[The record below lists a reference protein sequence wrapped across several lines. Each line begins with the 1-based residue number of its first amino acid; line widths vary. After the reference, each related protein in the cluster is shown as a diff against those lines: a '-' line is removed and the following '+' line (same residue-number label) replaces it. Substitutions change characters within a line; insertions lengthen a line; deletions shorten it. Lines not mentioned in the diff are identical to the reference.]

1 MPALRRIAVGAL
13 ALAGAMAIGVGVWL
27 CAAGVGARRAPGPTE
42 TYLARALR
50 HAAISSSGRRL
61 VNPFQSTGEVLQEGR
76 SHFADHCASC
86 HGNDGKGAT
95 ELGRNL
101 SPRVPDMTARET
113 QALSDGELFLIIKNG
128 VRLTGMPAWGRDT
141 PEDDAASWKLVA
153 FLRHLPAVTPVEL
166 EEMKAMNPVSRAEL
180 QEQQE
185 IESFLEGDDS
195 SQAPPTPRP
204 AVRHGH

>member
-1 MPALRRIAVGAL
+1 MPAPRRIAVGVL
-13 ALAGAMAIGVGVWL
+13 AVVGAVAIACGVWL
-27 CAAGVGARRAPGPTE
+27 FAGGIGARRAPGSAE

-50 HAAISSSGRRL
+50 HRAIPRSARNAA
-61 VNPFQSTGEVLQEGR
+61 NPFPGTAEVLQEGR

-86 HGNDGKGAT
+86 HGNDGRGAT

-101 SPRVPDMTARET
+101 SPRVPDMTAKET
-113 QALSDGELFLIIKNG
+113 QTLSDGELFFIIKNG
-128 VRLTGMPAWGRDT
+128 VRLTGMPAWGRNT

-153 FLRHLPAVTPVEL
+153 FIRHLRALTPVEL

-180 QEQQE
+180 QEQRE

-195 SQAPPTPRP
+195 SKTLPTPGP
-204 AVRHGH
+204 AVGHGH